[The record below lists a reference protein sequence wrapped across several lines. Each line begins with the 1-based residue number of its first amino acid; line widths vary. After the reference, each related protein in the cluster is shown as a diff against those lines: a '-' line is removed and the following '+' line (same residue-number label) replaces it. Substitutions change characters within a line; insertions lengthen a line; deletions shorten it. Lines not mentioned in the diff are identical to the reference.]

1 MNIIFQT
8 ILETISFFDYFF
20 FLLVAPITEVQLKKP
35 FKKSSYRSA
44 LDKEDPRYLPYG
56 HKKAYERIDLGWEW
70 KFGENGY
77 GYGNDDQ
84 EVPNMVKDVCFFV
97 FEMVDLDVFQ
107 TTWYYCCTWWSA

>member
-1 MNIIFQT
+1 M
-8 ILETISFFDYFF
+8 
-20 FLLVAPITEVQLKKP
+20 
-35 FKKSSYRSA
+35 
-44 LDKEDPRYLPYG
+44 PYG

-97 FEMVDLDVFQ
+97 FEMVDLDVFHKLPG
-107 TTWYYCCTWWSA
+107 TTWYYCCTWCECLMHVFLFSV

>member
-1 MNIIFQT
+1 M
-8 ILETISFFDYFF
+8 
-20 FLLVAPITEVQLKKP
+20 KKP

-77 GYGNDDQ
+77 GNDDQ
-84 EVPNMVKDVCFFV
+84 EVPNMVKDVCFYLCLKWLTWTCSKLHV
-97 FEMVDLDVFQ
+97 PG
-107 TTWYYCCTWWSA
+107 TTVVPVLGASA